1 MAFLAGDDV
10 DIRIV
15 LIRLFQKKRIAA
27 RLEAGT
33 DRVVAVDRD
42 KISLR
47 IFKRIGELFRIDFD
61 REIKAV
67 RVVDDIFLCGAQGIH
82 TVFQCD
88 QSFLGKNFKDTAVIR
103 NGIGSDD
110 MRTVGKF
117 IQTLVFP

>member
-61 REIKAV
+61 
-67 RVVDDIFLCGAQGIH
+67 
-82 TVFQCD
+82 
-88 QSFLGKNFKDTAVIR
+88 
-103 NGIGSDD
+103 
-110 MRTVGKF
+110 
-117 IQTLVFP
+117 